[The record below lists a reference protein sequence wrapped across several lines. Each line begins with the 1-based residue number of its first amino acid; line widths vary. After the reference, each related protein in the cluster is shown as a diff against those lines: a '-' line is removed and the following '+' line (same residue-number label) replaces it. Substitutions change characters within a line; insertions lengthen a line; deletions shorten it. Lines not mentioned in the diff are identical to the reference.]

1 MSIVTPHLENLLN
14 IDIEEIR
21 SLKPREIKQMTF
33 TDDQAR
39 GLVRLYYR
47 IQKFRTATF
56 NQTRAFVEADRE
68 HTLVHFF
75 GKEMEH
81 LEKQCKNA
89 LDTYSAHNPLGV
101 WARSNVG
108 IAETIASGLLA
119 NIDITKAPVV
129 SHIWRYAGLDPT
141 IEWLGAEKASKLFN
155 EIVGSR
161 GRASQDQ
168 IMEMAIRLNRNPEL
182 FLPMMTE
189 VKHTNEE
196 TGEIIT
202 KPATRTD
209 QINTLAVRPWNADLK
224 MLCWKIGESF
234 VKFKNQDDC
243 VYGKLYDVRK
253 AYEQD
258 KNQKGEYAAEA
269 ARKLERYKIVDKVT
283 KETYESGKL
292 PDGHIHSRCK
302 RYAVK
307 IFLSHYHAVA
317 YELHY
322 KEKPPKPFAIA
333 ILNHVH
339 EIPIPN
345 WPMES

>member
-1 MSIVTPHLENLLN
+1 MSIITPHLENLLE
-14 IDIEEIR
+14 IDIEEICA
-21 SLKPREIKQMTF
+21 LKPREIKKMIF

-75 GKEMEH
+75 GHEMEH

-89 LDTYSAHNPLGV
+89 LDSYSAKSPLGM

-108 IAETIASGLLA
+108 IAEVIASGLLA
-119 NIDITKAPVV
+119 NINITKAPVV
-129 SHIWRYAGLDPT
+129 SHIWRYAGMDPT
-141 IEWLGAEKASKLFN
+141 IEWLGAEKAAKLFN
-155 EIVGSR
+155 EVVGAR
-161 GRASQDQ
+161 GIASQEQ
-168 IMEMAIRLNRNPEL
+168 ILDMAIRLNRNPEL

-189 VKHTNEE
+189 TKKMNEE
-196 TGEIIT
+196 TGEMII
-202 KPATRTD
+202 KPSTRTD
-209 QINTLAVRPWNADLK
+209 QINALAVRPWNADLK

-234 VKFKNQDDC
+234 VKFKNNPDC
-243 VYGKLYDVRK
+243 VYGRLYDIRK
-253 AYEQD
+253 AYEQQ
-258 KNQKGEYAAEA
+258 KNENGEYAKEA
-269 ARKLERYKIVDKVT
+269 AKKLQNYKIVDKKT
-283 KETYESGKL
+283 KDIYESGKL
-292 PDGHIHSRCK
+292 PDGHLHSRCK

-322 KEKPPKPFAIA
+322 HEKPPKPFAIA
-333 ILNHVH
+333 ILNHAH
-339 EIPIPN
+339 EIPVPN
-345 WPMES
+345 WPM